1 MSQTLAAQLGLRE
14 LVLNGSLKPGERVP
28 ETGIVEQLGMS
39 RTPVRAALAKLAEE
53 GLLDPLPSGG
63 YAVRQ
68 FSETDI
74 SDAIEV
80 RGTLEGLCARI
91 AAERGA
97 DPAGLAELRDLLG
110 RIDAVLV
117 RNERDPEAFT
127 DYVGLNERFHEIL
140 STLAG
145 SRLLSEQLARATSL
159 PFASPSGFVRTQA
172 ALPAF
177 HHILLIAQEQH
188 RTLVEA
194 IEQREGARAEAL
206 AREHARLARRNLH
219 LGLRDSAAAP
229 LLPGSALILLK
240 KAI

>member
-1 MSQTLAAQLGLRE
+1 MSQTVSAQLGLRE
-14 LVLNGSLKPGERVP
+14 LVLNGALEPGARVT
-28 ETGIVEQLGMS
+28 ETGLVDQLGMS

-80 RGTLEGLCARI
+80 RGTLEGLCART

-97 DPAGLAELRDLLG
+97 DPAGLAELHDLLA
-110 RIDAVLV
+110 RIDDVLA
-117 RNERDPEAFT
+117 RNERDPEAFS
-127 DYVGLNERFHEIL
+127 DYVGLNERFHAVL

-145 SRLLSEQLARATSL
+145 SRLLAEQLSRATSL

-177 HHILLIAQEQH
+177 HHTLLIAQEQH

-194 IEQREGARAEAL
+194 IERREGARAEAL

-219 LGLRDSAAAP
+219 LGLRNHAAAT
-229 LLPGSALILLK
+229 LLPGSALIRLK
-240 KAI
+240 EAM